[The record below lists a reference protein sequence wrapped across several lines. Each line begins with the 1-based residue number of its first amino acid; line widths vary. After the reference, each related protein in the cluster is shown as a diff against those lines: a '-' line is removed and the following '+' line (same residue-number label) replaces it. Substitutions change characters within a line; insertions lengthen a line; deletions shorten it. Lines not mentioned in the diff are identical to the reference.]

1 MLSKKDV
8 ALLRGM
14 FDEVLV
20 TRLDARDVQW
30 NLNLNQRFHNFRL
43 DIRDEIHSSEIR
55 MTNRFE
61 KRLNEVK
68 VEIIDG
74 ITDILDEFV
83 FPPIAEL
90 QTDMARVKDR
100 LQMA

>member
-1 MLSKKDV
+1 MLSKKDI
-8 ALLRGM
+8 ALLKGM

-20 TRLDARDVQW
+20 NQLDARDVRW
-30 NLNLNQRFHNFRL
+30 NLNLDQRFHNFRL

-55 MTNRFE
+55 MTNRLE

-68 VEIIDG
+68 IEIIDG

-83 FPPIAEL
+83 FPPIAEFKA
-90 QTDMARVKDR
+90 DIARVKDR

>member
-1 MLSKKDV
+1 MLSKKDI

-30 NLNLNQRFHNFRL
+30 NLNLDQRFRDFRL
-43 DIRDEIHSSEIR
+43 DIRDEIHSCISAS
-55 MTNRFE
+55 E
-61 KRLNEVK
+61 KRMMKYIHEVK
-68 VEIIDG
+68 IEIIDG
-74 ITDILDEFV
+74 ITDTLDEFV

-90 QTDMARVKDR
+90 KADMARVKDR